1 VKQQLI
7 EKGLTPRE
15 AERIL
20 EIWEKEKKG
29 ELETIPA
36 EEVWE
41 DLGLE
46 K

>member
-1 VKQQLI
+1 MKQQLI

-29 ELETIPA
+29 ELETIPE

-41 DLGLE
+41 DLDID
-46 K
+46 

>member
-1 VKQQLI
+1 MKQQLI

-20 EIWEKEKKG
+20 EIREKEKKG

-36 EEVWE
+36 EEIWE
-41 DLGLE
+41 ELDLDE
-46 K
+46 

>member
-1 VKQQLI
+1 MKQQLI

-20 EIWEKEKKG
+20 KIWEKEEKG
-29 ELETIPA
+29 EIEWIPE

-41 DLGLE
+41 ELGLE